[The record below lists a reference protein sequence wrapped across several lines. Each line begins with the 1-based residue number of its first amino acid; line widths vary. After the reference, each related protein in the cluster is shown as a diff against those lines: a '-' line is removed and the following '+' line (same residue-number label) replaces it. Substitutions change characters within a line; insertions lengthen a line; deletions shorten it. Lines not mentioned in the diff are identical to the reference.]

1 MVRDR
6 GRKNIGNVNKENVVF
21 EDLVKPS
28 KISETVQEDDV
39 ERSDCWHGGAGEGV
53 HPSPGFVGPVGTG
66 LQRPKFYYR
75 SAFKGQAAR
84 DSLIFSSYLP
94 VHDP

>member
-39 ERSDCWHGGAGEGV
+39 ERSDC
-53 HPSPGFVGPVGTG
+53 
-66 LQRPKFYYR
+66 
-75 SAFKGQAAR
+75 
-84 DSLIFSSYLP
+84 
-94 VHDP
+94 